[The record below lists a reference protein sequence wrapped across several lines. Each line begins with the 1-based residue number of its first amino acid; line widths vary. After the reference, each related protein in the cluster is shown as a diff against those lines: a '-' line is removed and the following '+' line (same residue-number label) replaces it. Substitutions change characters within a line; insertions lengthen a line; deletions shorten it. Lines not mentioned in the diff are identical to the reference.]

1 MKTARFAAL
10 LAAAALVLP
19 TVHAQQ
25 DYPNRPIKWIVPYLA
40 GTGPDITV
48 RITAEALSDVLKEPV
63 VVENRAGAGGNLA
76 AEYVARAE
84 PDGYTLLASPPHL
97 LTINPLL
104 YKLSFDPTKLAP
116 VSIIAMYPNVLLAG
130 PKLRAASMPDVITQA
145 RERPGAIAIASQG
158 NGTLSHLAAELFKSM
173 AKIDLLHVP
182 YKGTAPAM
190 TDLLGGQVELMFD
203 NLITAMPHVK
213 SGKLRLIGV
222 GGERR
227 IAAFPDVPA
236 ISEVLPGF
244 RSETWMALVAP
255 PATPSAITDKL
266 SAAVRR
272 AVHEPDFERLI
283 TEMQAEPV
291 GNSPREMAEVIRQET
306 ERWSRVIRDAR
317 ITIQ

>member
-1 MKTARFAAL
+1 MMKRLFAFVLAAL
-10 LAAAALVLP
+10 SFGAAAQSYPAKPVRVLVP
-19 TVHAQQ
+19 F
-25 DYPNRPIKWIVPYLA
+25 PPG
-40 GTGPDITV
+40 GTADLLTRV
-48 RITAEALSDVLKEPV
+48 TAEKMSASFGQQF

-76 AEYVARAE
+76 AEHVARAE
-84 PDGYTLLASPPHL
+84 ADGYTLLASPPHL

-130 PKLRAASMPDVITQA
+130 PKLRAASVQDVIAQA
-145 RERPGAIAIASQG
+145 RERPGGIAIASQG

-213 SGKLRLIGV
+213 SGKLRLLGV
-222 GGERR
+222 GGEQR

-236 ISEVLPGF
+236 ISELLPGF

-255 PATPSAITDKL
+255 PGTPDAITEKL
-266 SAAVRR
+266 AAAVRR
-272 AVHEPDFERLI
+272 AVNEGEFRKML
-283 TEMQAEPV
+283 TEMQAEPI
-291 GNSPREMAEVIRQET
+291 GNTPREMAAVIQQET
-306 ERWSRVIRDAR
+306 ERWSRVIRDAH
-317 ITIQ
+317 ITID

>member
-1 MKTARFAAL
+1 MRILVPFPPGGTADL
-10 LAAAALVLP
+10 LTRL
-19 TVHAQQ
+19 
-25 DYPNRPIKWIVPYLA
+25 
-40 GTGPDITV
+40 
-48 RITAEALSDVLKEPV
+48 TAEKMTASFGQQF

-76 AEYVARAE
+76 AEHVARAE

-104 YKLSFDPTKLAP
+104 YKLAFDPTKLAP

-130 PKLRAASMPDVITQA
+130 PKLRAASLQDVIAQA

-213 SGKLRLIGV
+213 SGKLRLLGV
-222 GGERR
+222 AGERR
-227 IAAFPDVPA
+227 IGAFPDVPA
-236 ISEVLPGF
+236 IAEVLPCF

-255 PATPSAITDKL
+255 PGTPAAITDKL

-272 AVHEPDFERLI
+272 AIDEPDFRRLL
-283 TEMQAEPV
+283 TELQAEPV
-291 GNSPREMAEVIRQET
+291 GNTPREMTEVVRQES
-306 ERWSRVIRDAR
+306 ERWSRVIREAR
-317 ITIQ
+317 ITIE